1 MTDVEDAWTAYAAA
15 MNREP
20 SELPAVN
27 VLCTLRT
34 AGRSRLVVLWALR
47 HHEQRLNSM
56 LPKYLKAAS
65 VQTSDPYSVVE
76 HVSNAH
82 EELMHA
88 MGSLQRLQEVFPH
101 PHNSQH
107 LCRRLLLRVR
117 AHVSEFLPPDF
128 PHALY
133 RFFVA
138 YLLKSES
145 MSPLHGVIQEDVCR
159 NTKHNTQDTEKMC
172 SNEESPSICQQL
184 ATLGLFRVAQDAL
197 CWAVFERMDELVA
210 SRTSTTT
217 TRVIP
222 ELLRWVHQ
230 FAAPCV
236 STLLGDGSLSSDG
249 SQWRMRL
256 VFHLHESVCTIRT
269 ERLLT
274 LIDEFPKS
282 LPALHD
288 LRDCILST
296 DRKPFVAT
304 SLRDQFVKALLN
316 AGTLTDEILQQYVKT
331 IRTSRFLDP
340 TGVIL
345 DTVNTPVREYLRRR
359 PDTVRC
365 IVSGMTGDGDLYEE
379 LERGRSGAIDLDISG
394 DHDDDGDMTMHV
406 PRADSGS
413 SSAGGPFAMNVLTE
427 DDEDADCQSIDGDYY
442 ANLAASPN
450 NYVNWKPDPI
460 DVPANDGTWRKR
472 GDAIATLVAIYGS
485 SEQIVAEYRGS
496 LADKL
501 VSNFEVDLE
510 REERILNL
518 LIERFGSDAMHDCW
532 IMVKDVRESR
542 DALELAGTAWRS
554 SKGIEE
560 KGKTGESGTGEWG
573 LSEFETTVISKE
585 FWPKLLEE
593 EAFVATSAIESQM
606 KWLTKTFERSKG
618 PRKLRWQ
625 YGLGTVEVKIQF
637 GNGREIVTNVSPM
650 QATILC
656 HLAENGRMSLKQ
668 LGEMMQ
674 VDDTGLLRRK
684 VQVLGNLGYIRGCG
698 EVDGSDAYEPAE
710 DGSGVAGDGHGR
722 GGTDDAGGDMDD
734 TDEEGDGTAQDD
746 SMKVY
751 ETYIM
756 AMLQNLKQL
765 SLEQIHSMLQRFV
778 QTPVYDRSQAQLA
791 GFLTSLVDK
800 DKVELTAGVY
810 RVKKQQG

>member
-1 MTDVEDAWTAYAAA
+1 MTDVEDAWKAYAAA

-20 SELPAVN
+20 SELPGKN

-34 AGRSRLVVLWALR
+34 AGRSRHVVLWALR
-47 HHEQRLNSM
+47 HHEQRLNTV
-56 LPKYLKAAS
+56 LPRCLKAACEK
-65 VQTSDPYSVVE
+65 TSDPYSVLD
-76 HVSNAH
+76 HVDNAH
-82 EELMHA
+82 KLVAHA
-88 MGSLQRLQEVFPH
+88 LQSLQQLQEVFPH
-101 PHNSQH
+101 PHNPQQ
-107 LCRRLLLRVR
+107 LCRRLHLRVR
-117 AHVSEFLPPDF
+117 AHLSSSLPSGF
-128 PHALY
+128 PQAVY

-145 MSPLHGVIQEDVCR
+145 ASPPPDVLENMSLDENRDNRGAEKVCSGEENPL
-159 NTKHNTQDTEKMC
+159 
-172 SNEESPSICQQL
+172 ICQRL
-184 ATLGLFRVAQDAL
+184 ATLGLSRVAQDAL
-197 CWAVFERMDELVA
+197 SWAVFERMDELVA
-210 SRTSTTT
+210 MRTSSTS

-222 ELLRWVHQ
+222 ELLQWVHQ

-236 STLLGDGSLSSDG
+236 SKLLGDGSLSSDA

-296 DRKPFVAT
+296 DKKPFVAT
-304 SLRDQFVKALLN
+304 SLRDQFVKSLLN

-345 DTVNTPVREYLRRR
+345 DTVNTPVRNYLRRR

-365 IVSGMTGDGDLYEE
+365 IVSGMTGNGDLYEE
-379 LERGRSGAIDLDISG
+379 LERGRSGAIDLDIATDRDDEG
-394 DHDDDGDMTMHV
+394 DVTMHPHRPESV
-406 PRADSGS
+406 S
-413 SSAGGPFAMNVLTE
+413 SSTGGSFAMNVLTE
-427 DDEDADCQSIDGDYY
+427 GDEDADCQSIDGDYY

-460 DVPANDGTWRKR
+460 DAPVSDSTWRKR

-532 IMVKDVRESR
+532 IMLKDVRDSR
-542 DALELAGTAWRS
+542 EALQIAQTELGKVS
-554 SKGIEE
+554 EQGEE
-560 KGKTGESGTGEWG
+560 KENEVAEEAPKRLDG
-573 LSEFETTVISKE
+573 FETTVISKE
-585 FWPKLLEE
+585 FWPKLLDEGSF
-593 EAFVATSAIESQM
+593 AATTQLESQM
-606 KWLTKTFERSKG
+606 RLFSKTFEKTKA
-618 PRKLRWQ
+618 PRKLVWQ
-625 YGLGTVEVKIQF
+625 HGLGTVEVNIKF
-637 GNGREIVTNVSPM
+637 ENGREVVTNVSPM

-656 HLAENGRMSLKQ
+656 QFAEHGRMSLKQ
-668 LGEMMQ
+668 LGELMK
-674 VDDTGLLRRK
+674 VEDTSLLRRK
-684 VQVLGNLGYIRGCG
+684 VQALGNLGYIRSCG
-698 EVDGSDAYEPAE
+698 EVDGSEAYEAAE
-710 DGSGVAGDGHGR
+710 DGVGA
-722 GGTDDAGGDMDD
+722 GTDGYGRAVGDEARGDVDD
-734 TDEEGDGTAQDD
+734 TDEEGDGAGQDDD
-746 SMKVY
+746 SMGVY

-778 QTPVYDRSQAQLA
+778 QTPVYDRSQAQLSS
-791 GFLTSLVDK
+791 FLASLIAK
-800 DKVELTAGVY
+800 GKVEVAAGVY